1 MPFSGAWWSQ
11 HKGKSMPTKPKGG
24 MGSTGIWAFFSLM
37 YLFTS
42 DTVEPVGKLE
52 FFWRML
58 AGPFNFLPGV

>member
-1 MPFSGAWWSQ
+1 MGKRSSSGS
-11 HKGKSMPTKPKGG
+11 G
-24 MGSTGIWAFFSLM
+24 MGIWTFFTLM

-42 DTVEPVGKLE
+42 DTVAPVGKLE